1 MLLACFVLESDG
13 SETVVTIKALKRG
26 VPETVFSG
34 LLSQWV
40 TLKSGIRRYGRCM
53 ICFYEG
59 DAVLSI
65 DRLENKDL
73 AADLASNAKMMTE
86 VCPDDRTT
94 LLFVDRKS
102 LSGIRRILTDAG
114 IEIIAEHLVPN
125 DSLKTD
131 EALTDYY
138 DRVCRRE
145 LSLRTGTIDE
155 RKMLSYHISK
165 LKAIALPMLVLIF
178 ALSFGASVI
187 DMRTSAETQRLSSL
201 LRTYS
206 SILDQTKH
214 SAGDIEKALS
224 SREEPVPD
232 RIAAIMNAVSS
243 IELDGIK
250 FRNISISGKSLIIDA
265 MTPRPDLIS
274 GFSRSLAG
282 CGEALFDSVE
292 VSEVKRSSVE
302 GYMDFRITAHIK

>member
-1 MLLACFVLESDG
+1 MLLACFVLEADG
-13 SETVVTIKALKRG
+13 SEASVTVRALKRG
-26 VPETVFSG
+26 ALETVFSG
-34 LLSQWV
+34 LPSQWATV
-40 TLKSGIRRYGRCM
+40 KSDVRKYGRCM

-59 DAVLSI
+59 EAVLSI
-65 DRLENKDL
+65 NRAENRDL
-73 AADLASNAKMMTE
+73 ATEIAANAKMMAE

-102 LSGIRRILTDAG
+102 LSGIRRTLTDAG

-125 DSLKTD
+125 GSLKTD
-131 EALTDYY
+131 EALADYY

-155 RKMLSYHISK
+155 RKMLAYRISR
-165 LKAIALPMLVLIF
+165 LRAMALPILAVVF
-178 ALSFGASVI
+178 ALSLGASLI
-187 DMRTSAETQRLSSL
+187 DMHTSAETERLSSL

-206 SILDQTKH
+206 STLDRTRH
-214 SAGDIEKALS
+214 SAGDVEKVLS

-232 RIAAIMNAVSS
+232 GIASILSAVSS
-243 IELDGIK
+243 VGLDGIK
-250 FRNISISGKSLIIDA
+250 FRNVSVSGRTVVIDA
-265 MTPRPDLIS
+265 MTPRPGLIS

-282 CGEALFDSVE
+282 CGDALFDSVE